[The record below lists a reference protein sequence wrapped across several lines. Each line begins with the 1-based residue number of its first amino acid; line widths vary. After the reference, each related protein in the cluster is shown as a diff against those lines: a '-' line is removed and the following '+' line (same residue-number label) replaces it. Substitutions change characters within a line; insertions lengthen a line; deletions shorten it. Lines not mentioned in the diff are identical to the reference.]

1 MAQFEG
7 TIKEFT
13 KFIGGYTRN
22 TVQYI
27 SRNHRKKTKKYQHCG
42 SRTSKLD
49 AAHIAENDRPTI
61 IRE

>member
-27 SRNHRKKTKKYQHCG
+27 SRNYRKKTTKCEHCG
-42 SRTSKLD
+42 SIKDKKT
-49 AAHIAENDRPTI
+49 
-61 IRE
+61 